1 MGPLVCPAFHF
12 FLVHH
17 GGDGLFFQ
25 GRIFFLQLIR
35 PELCRF
41 GHLPGA
47 GKLALGVLGAGFGLA
62 LHLPCFLFAGFGRVG
77 ALFQLGVLLFQ
88 TIDIRK
94 SGFVAAFCFFPLF
107 RVLVGLGF
115 GAFH

>member
-12 FLVHH
+12 LLVHH
-17 GGDGLFFQ
+17 GGDGLLFQ

-47 GKLALGVLGAGFGLA
+47 GKLVLCVLGPGFGLVGTVF
-62 LHLPCFLFAGFGRVG
+62 FL
-77 ALFQLGVLLFQ
+77 
-88 TIDIRK
+88 
-94 SGFVAAFCFFPLF
+94 
-107 RVLVGLGF
+107 
-115 GAFH
+115 